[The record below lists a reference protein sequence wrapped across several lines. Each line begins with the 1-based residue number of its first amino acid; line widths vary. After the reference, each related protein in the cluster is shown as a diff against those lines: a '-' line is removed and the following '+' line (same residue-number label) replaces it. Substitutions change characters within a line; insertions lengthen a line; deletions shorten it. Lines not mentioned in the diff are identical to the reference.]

1 MSKNQSPSQ
10 DDSSRSRSRGR
21 LSTTLAALSA
31 KIANTL
37 NSPSEDGNPQ
47 AGSPK
52 GPIPGAG
59 FTRWGVQR
67 SSSKGREEDQ
77 STLSEAGKPFIGPDK
92 PRRILS
98 SIVPVCL
105 LLLLLLKVT
114 APSPEAATVSTHL
127 AVEVQETSARPPHPA
142 MRDPT
147 PGQTTFPAPVVENPC
162 PVLPTDA
169 SGTHAFSTGRGGAG
183 AVEDQLIRS
192 HIAAEQDAVHS
203 TGRGGIGNM
212 TGGSRSRSRARDSTS
227 NAPTSGTHTPLH
239 STGRGGAGNILS
251 GHTPS
256 VAEADEI
263 DVIAHLPRH
272 SDDVHSTGRGGA
284 ANITHAHAPPV
295 EHTHHHH
302 KHGEYESTGRGG
314 AGNIVQT

>member
-77 STLSEAGKPFIGPDK
+77 STLSEAGDRSLSRGRDGFYSSGRGGAGNIRQASASRDARPDTGPDDFSS
-92 PRRILS
+92 PRGRE
-98 SIVPVCL
+98 P
-105 LLLLLLKVT
+105 
-114 APSPEAATVSTHL
+114 
-127 AVEVQETSARPPHPA
+127 R
-142 MRDPT
+142 
-147 PGQTTFPAPVVENPC
+147 

-169 SGTHAFSTGRGGAG
+169 SGTHAFSTGRGGAGNMRSPSRDMRTGTGSVVG